1 MNEYTYEFL
10 INLRQIDQNAT
21 SENYTNKKLNKLSE
35 IILNEWILL

>member
-21 SENYTNKKLNKLSE
+21 SENYTNKKTKQTF
-35 IILNEWILL
+35 